1 MNSMNFDTDEELQ
14 AAIADEI
21 IDPEVMAD
29 FENTAAEAGLSHEQ
43 MQIVW
48 NWMVKG
54 ALRLLSE
61 TKRKLED
68 YRTDSEALL
77 RKKFG
82 DGFDVRRRKAIELV
96 RRFGG
101 DETLDFMASNGIADC
116 PEVVSFLMNLSDV
129 LDEDEGLIGEKRGFF
144 GSKDRLKEEIAGLM
158 AQKAYLDACAP
169 GHGEAVQKVYALRRR
184 LCGE

>member
-29 FENTAAEAGLSHEQ
+29 FENTTAEAGLSHEQ

-68 YRTDSEALL
+68 Y
-77 RKKFG
+77 KKFG

-158 AQKAYLDACAP
+158 AQKAYLDARAP

>member
-43 MQIVW
+43 MRIVW

-61 TKRKLED
+61 TN
-68 YRTDSEALL
+68 L
-77 RKKFG
+77 R
-82 DGFDVRRRKAIELV
+82 
-96 RRFGG
+96 
-101 DETLDFMASNGIADC
+101 
-116 PEVVSFLMNLSDV
+116 
-129 LDEDEGLIGEKRGFF
+129 
-144 GSKDRLKEEIAGLM
+144 
-158 AQKAYLDACAP
+158 
-169 GHGEAVQKVYALRRR
+169 
-184 LCGE
+184 